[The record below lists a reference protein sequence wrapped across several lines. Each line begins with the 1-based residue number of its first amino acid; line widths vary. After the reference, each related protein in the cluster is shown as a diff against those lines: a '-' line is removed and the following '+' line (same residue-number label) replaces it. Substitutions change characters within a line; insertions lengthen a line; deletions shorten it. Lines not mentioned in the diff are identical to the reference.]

1 MSYIVKEL
9 DDLKGLIKSI
19 STSTEAPEEVL
30 ESLQGMGI
38 ESYVTEE
45 GDLMIRYWQVGAESF
60 FPPEQAAIIRTK
72 RPSPENSD
80 KLDWLSKNLQRICAE
95 YVGQWIAII
104 NNEVVASASTLPD
117 LMNQITNYETPFITF
132 IPSEPIVWNFTY
144 AG

>member
-80 KLDWLSKNLQRICAE
+80 KLDWLSKNLQRIRQNMLVNGLLLLTMKSSLLLQP
-95 YVGQWIAII
+95 YLT
-104 NNEVVASASTLPD
+104 S
-117 LMNQITNYETPFITF
+117 
-132 IPSEPIVWNFTY
+132 
-144 AG
+144 

>member
-80 KLDWLSKNLQRICAE
+80 KLDWLSKNLQRIRAE

-117 LMNQITNYETPFITF
+117 LMNQITNYGTPFITF

>member
-80 KLDWLSKNLQRICAE
+80 KLDWLSKNLQRIRAE